1 MFKIVSTIYLV
12 CLCSLMSGQQ
22 TTTTTFECI
31 PEKDT
36 LRYPGVYSIVDTMPR
51 FPGGE
56 GEFLKYFAEN
66 TLMPND
72 GVSVPQST
80 YRLQFIVDENG
91 LITRPVVNEKKVDK
105 LTPQELEI
113 LRVVKNM
120 PPWNPGKC
128 NGQVVSVRVRWP
140 ITLCLSRF

>member
-1 MFKIVSTIYLV
+1 ML
-12 CLCSLMSGQQ
+12 LCILLNGQQ
-22 TTTTTFECI
+22 KVNLPFDCI

-36 LRYPGVYSIVDTMPR
+36 LRYPGVYKIVDQMPQ

-56 GEFLKYFAEN
+56 GELLGYFFKN
-66 TLMPND
+66 ILLPID
-72 GVSVPQST
+72 SFSVPQST

-105 LTPQELEI
+105 LTPQELEV

-120 PPWNPGKC
+120 PAWTPGRC
-128 NGQVVSVRVRWP
+128 NGLVVPVRVWFPLR
-140 ITLCLSRF
+140 ICF